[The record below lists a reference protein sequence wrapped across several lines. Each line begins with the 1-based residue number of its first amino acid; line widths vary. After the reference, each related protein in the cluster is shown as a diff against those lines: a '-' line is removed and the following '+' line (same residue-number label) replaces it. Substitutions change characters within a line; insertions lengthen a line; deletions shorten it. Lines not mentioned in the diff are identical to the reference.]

1 MVQHRFMMRLFAIG
15 IQYRQLNAYTTPMQ
29 DSVKINNLQ
38 TATAC
43 VIWLHG
49 LGADG
54 HDFEPVV
61 HALNLPHIHFIL
73 PHAPYQKV
81 TLNNGYE
88 MRAWYDIIGLSPNSP
103 QDAAGIQNTQTN
115 LNHLIAEVIATG
127 IPAQRIVLAGFS
139 QGGAI
144 ALHTALRYPER
155 LAGVLALSTYLP
167 LKASL
172 SAEKHPANQQAP
184 IFMAHGRFDEVIPL
198 NTCLLS
204 RDLLIEQQYQVH
216 WHEYAMGHS
225 VCPEEIED
233 IHEFLQKCV
242 PEHPERAGFDTQG

>member
-1 MVQHRFMMRLFAIG
+1 MNDAIR
-15 IQYRQLNAYTTPMQ
+15 IHPLH
-29 DSVKINNLQ
+29 

-61 HALNLPHIHFIL
+61 HALQMQHVHFIL
-73 PHAPYQKV
+73 PHAPYLNV

-88 MRAWYDIIGLSPNSP
+88 MRAWYDIIGLSPDSP
-103 QDAAGIQNTQTN
+103 QDAAGIQATQTR
-115 LNHLIAEVIATG
+115 LNSLIEHVVAQG
-127 IPAQRIVLAGFS
+127 IPPHRIVLAGFS

-144 ALHTALRYPER
+144 ALHTALRYPHT

-167 LKASL
+167 LKANL
-172 SAEKHPANQQAP
+172 PAEKHPANQQTP
-184 IFMAHGRFDEVIPL
+184 IFMAHGRYDEVITL

-204 RDLLIEQQYQVH
+204 RDLLMEQHYQVD
-216 WHEYAMGHS
+216 WHEYAMAHS
-225 VCPEEIED
+225 VCTEEIED

-242 PEHPERAGFDTQG
+242 PGHP